1 MKPKLEDVAELAQ
14 VSKTTVSRVLNN
26 RGYIS
31 QETKDKVYHAMQ
43 KLNYQPNSAARQL
56 YQQKTNIIGLLF
68 PTVANPFF
76 GELIFELEKRLYDK
90 GYIVIIGNSMN
101 NPEKERHYIS
111 QLLSNQ
117 IDALIVGTHN
127 IGIEQY
133 NNRNLPIVAID
144 RVMNEDIPDI
154 RSDNLNGGII
164 ATERLIQ
171 QGARHIIHTN
181 GPIDVNTPANLRQTG
196 YEQTMHKHGLSP
208 VTYTVDF
215 SLGYEEKSAIFN
227 RIFQEHPNVDGIFA
241 SNDTDAIQIYH
252 LAQVLGKRI
261 PDDLKLIGYDGTQ
274 LMRYMHPYLTTI
286 IQPISQ
292 IADKAIDILEQR
304 IHNKATH
311 QEYIFPVELHEG
323 TTG

>member
-1 MKPKLEDVAELAQ
+1 M
-14 VSKTTVSRVLNN
+14 
-26 RGYIS
+26 
-31 QETKDKVYHAMQ
+31 
-43 KLNYQPNSAARQL
+43 
-56 YQQKTNIIGLLF
+56 
-68 PTVANPFF
+68 
-76 GELIFELEKRLYDK
+76 
-90 GYIVIIGNSMN
+90 
-101 NPEKERHYIS
+101 
-111 QLLSNQ
+111 
-117 IDALIVGTHN
+117 
-127 IGIEQY
+127 
-133 NNRNLPIVAID
+133 AID

-252 LAQVLGKRI
+252 LAQVLGKRL

>member
-1 MKPKLEDVAELAQ
+1 MKPKLEDVAKLAQ
-14 VSKTTVSRVLNN
+14 VSKTTVSRVLND

-31 QETKDKVYHAMQ
+31 QKTKDRVYNAIH

-56 YQQKTNIIGLLF
+56 YKQKTNIIGLLF

-76 GELIFELEKRLYDK
+76 GELILELEKKLYDK

-101 NPEKERHYIS
+101 NKEKETHYIN

-133 NNRNLPIVAID
+133 NNSNLPIVAID
-144 RVMNEDIPDI
+144 RVMNDDIPDI
-154 RSDNLNGGII
+154 RSDNLYGGILV
-164 ATERLIQ
+164 TERLIQ
-171 QGARHIIHTN
+171 SGAQRIIHTN

-196 YEQTMHKHGLSP
+196 YEQTIRQHNLEP
-208 VTYTVDF
+208 LTYTVDF
-215 SLGYEEKSAIFN
+215 SLTFEEKEAIFK
-227 RIFQEHPNVDGIFA
+227 RIFEENQHIDAIFA

-252 LAQVLGKRI
+252 IAQQYNYSI
-261 PDDLKLIGYDGTQ
+261 PDNLKIIGYDGTQ
-274 LMRYMHPYLTTI
+274 LVRHMHPYLTTV
-286 IQPISQ
+286 IQPISD
-292 IADKAIDILEQR
+292 IADKAIEVLEKR
-304 IHNKATH
+304 INNEPTEN
-311 QEYIFPVELHEG
+311 EYLFPIQLWEG